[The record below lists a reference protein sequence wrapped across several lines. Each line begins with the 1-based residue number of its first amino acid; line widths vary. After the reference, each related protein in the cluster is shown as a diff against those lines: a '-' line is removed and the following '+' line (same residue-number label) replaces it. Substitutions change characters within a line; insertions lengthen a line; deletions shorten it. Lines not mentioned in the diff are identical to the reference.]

1 MTKPIIS
8 LTPAGTSFLMVAARH
23 GRNFKRHMNKG
34 EKGIR
39 MLAPAPYKRNE
50 GRDKLDPVIGRLCS
64 VGE

>member
-39 MLAPAPYKRNE
+39 MLAPAPYKLNE

-64 VGE
+64 VGA